1 MESVETDLLGRPV
14 YAVAEFEGQ
23 YPRYCE
29 DGSLLTRERPVSRTV
44 TDIESV
50 TEKELDAARCEML
63 MKRAEEGLD
72 EAAVLENLK
81 KPFREEQQ
89 NFVKHKLEL
98 ILRAHGKGTPSS
110 VRAKKQR
117 AERAASHS
125 A

>member
-72 EAAVLENLK
+72 KAAVLENLK

-98 ILRAHGKGTPSS
+98 ILRAHGKGTP
-110 VRAKKQR
+110 
-117 AERAASHS
+117 
-125 A
+125 